1 MQWWREEGGEDDE
14 GIMISDSSTV
24 AKRNVTEGGKG
35 REPSRV
41 SHSQSHMLVTASNP
55 YSRKTATHITHARHD
70 GDGDEASFLP
80 AGGPLA
86 PGLPPLHRNKAT

>member
-35 REPSRV
+35 REGERAEYRIR
-41 SHSQSHMLVTASNP
+41 SHTCW
-55 YSRKTATHITHARHD
+55 
-70 GDGDEASFLP
+70 
-80 AGGPLA
+80 
-86 PGLPPLHRNKAT
+86 